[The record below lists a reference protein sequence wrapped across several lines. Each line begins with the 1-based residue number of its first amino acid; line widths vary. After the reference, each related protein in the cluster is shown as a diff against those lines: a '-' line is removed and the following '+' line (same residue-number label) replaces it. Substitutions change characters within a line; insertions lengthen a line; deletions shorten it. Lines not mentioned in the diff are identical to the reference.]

1 VKPKRANR
9 IASPSVIRTNPADI
23 PIGVVG
29 LGLMGNSIMACLL
42 AAGHPVVGVTRRLA
56 RRRNTR
62 RHLHSL
68 LREMKRE
75 KLLSADPTRV
85 LEELR
90 IAEDYAELRP
100 CQVVIESVLEDV
112 QVKHEVFR
120 KIEAEVPPEAIIGS
134 NTSAIPVTA
143 LQKGA
148 SHPER
153 FMGIHWGEPAH
164 VLRFMEIIC
173 GEQTDLRYVERAKAL
188 AERWGKEP
196 SIVRRDIRGFLTN
209 RCMYALMREA
219 FYLVESGYATVEDVD
234 RSLRN
239 DLGYWITLAG
249 PFRFMDLTGVPAYL
263 RVMKD
268 LLPELC
274 CSKEVP
280 ALIRNVVDNGGLGV
294 ANAQGF
300 YEYSPQEARR
310 WEKRFLRFSYDIRA
324 LARKY
329 SERPWASGPS
339 RVMKVRRKGGASA
352 PPPNAPNGEG
362 ALAPEARR
370 LQGLEALRLASPKAA
385 GLKPRPSATL
395 SRERP

>member
-1 VKPKRANR
+1 VASRRVKRADARVGGRPNK
-9 IASPSVIRTNPADI
+9 AADI
-23 PIGVVG
+23 AVGVVG

-42 AAGHPVVGVTRRLA
+42 AAGHPVVGVTRSLA

-62 RHLHSL
+62 RHLQSL

-75 KLLSADPTRV
+75 KLLRADP
-85 LEELR
+85 
-90 IAEDYAELRP
+90 A
-100 CQVVIESVLEDV
+100 QVVKNLHLTESFADLGECQLVIETVLEDLPA
-112 QVKHEVFR
+112 KYEVFR
-120 KIEAEVPPEAIIGS
+120 KVESAVPPETIVGS
-134 NTSAIPVTA
+134 NTSAIPATT

-148 SHPER
+148 ARPER

-164 VLRFMEIIC
+164 VTRFMEIIC
-173 GEQTDLRYVERAKAL
+173 GEQTDLRFVERARAL
-188 AERWGKEP
+188 AQGWGKEP

-219 FYLVESGYATVEDVD
+219 FYLVESGYATIEDVD

-239 DLGYWITLAG
+239 DLGYWMTLAG

-280 ALIRNVVDNGGLGV
+280 ALMRKVADEGGLGV

-300 YEYSPQEARR
+300 YSYTPQEAKR
-310 WEKRFLRFSYDIRA
+310 WEKRFLKFSYDIRA
-324 LARKY
+324 LAQKY
-329 SERPWASGPS
+329 PEGPS
-339 RVMKVRRKGGASA
+339 NKASKT
-352 PPPNAPNGEG
+352 G
-362 ALAPEARR
+362 
-370 LQGLEALRLASPKAA
+370 KA
-385 GLKPRPSATL
+385 KS
-395 SRERP
+395 